1 MSSEDKAAEE
11 QSAGRLRWRLS
22 WLHRTFS
29 APGRAPALVVLALLV
44 IVRALD
50 PAVVQSLRLR
60 GFDFLE
66 QLALRKYQPLPVEI
80 VAIDDKSLAQYGQ
93 WPWSRA
99 RLAQLVDKIASGK
112 PSVLGVDVIFAEPD
126 RLSPG
131 RLVNS
136 DPEIPASVAGELSR
150 LPSHETVLADALR
163 KVPTVLAAGVSD
175 EGHPRSAPSRV
186 TMILESGINP
196 RPFLF
201 THPELLRSLPEIT
214 AAERGQ
220 GSVDMESDRDGV
232 TRRVPLFIFAEGH
245 LVPDLALEM
254 LRVALGGG
262 ALGIVTGSEGV
273 EGATLGTH
281 FLPTDSRGRIYPY
294 FTPSYYARY
303 ISAADLL
310 NGSYDP
316 SRLNGAAVLVG
327 SSAAGLSDLAQ
338 TPLGLMPAVEVW
350 AQSLE
355 SMLTGN
361 LLRRPASM
369 NLIEIAIV
377 LLAGLI
383 IIFSLPYQNPRVA
396 GAALLCIVAI
406 LFGSALASFKFSKLL
421 LDGIYPALSSVM
433 VFGVMLSENLRVAEA
448 GRRRLAS
455 ELQHEREVEAR
466 LDGELNAARAI
477 QLGLLPRH
485 FPGPPDRHDLE
496 VFASIEPARMVGG
509 DLYDFVLLDPEHLSF
524 AIADV
529 SGKGVPAALFMAM
542 TKEVLHTATLRY
554 RNALDRVFNE
564 ANDKISAASEELGAG
579 GTNMMFVTVFAGILD
594 LASGMLVYVNAGH
607 DSPFVIRAGA
617 EPEGFP
623 LAGGPPLGTVDD
635 FQYSIEH
642 RQLAPGAMVL
652 AYTDGVTEAQDTNR
666 MLYSGA
672 RLKALLASV
681 PTIGA
686 RAVVDFVRDDVRRF
700 AAGAEQADDITLLA
714 VRWLGP
720 ASSG

>member
-1 MSSEDKAAEE
+1 MTSEDNVEE
-11 QSAGRLRWRLS
+11 QPARRLS
-22 WLHRTFS
+22 WPRRIL
-29 APGRAPALVVLALLV
+29 AEPGRAPALAVLALLV

-50 PAVVQSLRLR
+50 PSVVQSLRLR

-66 QLALRKYQPLPVEI
+66 QLAPRKYQPLPVEI
-80 VAIDDKSLAQYGQ
+80 VAIDDRSLAQYGQ

-131 RLVNS
+131 RLVDS
-136 DPEIPASVAGELSR
+136 DPEIPAQVAGELSR
-150 LPSHETVLADALR
+150 LPSHESVLADAMR
-163 KVPTVLAAGVSD
+163 KVPTVLAVGVSD
-175 EGHPRSAPSRV
+175 EARPRGAHSRV
-186 TMILESGINP
+186 TMVLESGSNP

-201 THPELLRSLPEIT
+201 THPELLRSLPEIA

-220 GSVDMESDRDGV
+220 GSVDMEPDRDGV

-254 LRVALGGG
+254 LRVALGAG
-262 ALGIVTGSEGV
+262 AIGVVSGNEGV
-273 EGATLGTH
+273 EGATLGAH

-294 FTPSYYARY
+294 FTPSYVARY

-316 SRLNGAAVLVG
+316 ARLNGVAVLLG
-327 SSAAGLSDLAQ
+327 SSAVGLSDLGQ

-369 NLIEIAIV
+369 NPIEIAIV
-377 LLAGLI
+377 LVAGLV
-383 IIFSLPYQNPRVA
+383 IIFGLPYESPRIA
-396 GAALLCIVAI
+396 GAALLCLIAI
-406 LFGSALASFKFSKLL
+406 LFVSALASFKFSKLL
-421 LDGIYPALSSVM
+421 LDGVYPALSSAL
-433 VFGVMLSENLRVAEA
+433 VFGVMLSENLRVAEE
-448 GRRRLAS
+448 GRRRLAA
-455 ELQHEREVEAR
+455 ELQHEREMEAR

-485 FPGPPDRHDLE
+485 FPGPPDSRNLE

-542 TKEVLHTATLRY
+542 TREVLLTATLRY

-594 LASGMLVYVNAGH
+594 LTSGMLVYVNAGH

-617 EPEGFP
+617 EPENFP

-635 FQYSIEH
+635 FQYSIEQRH
-642 RQLAPGAMVL
+642 LAPGEMVL
-652 AYTDGVTEAQDTNR
+652 AYTDGVTEAQDSHQT
-666 MLYSGA
+666 LYSTA
-672 RLKALLASV
+672 RLKQLLGSA
-681 PTIGA
+681 PATDA
-686 RAVVDFVRDDVRRF
+686 KAVVDFVRDDVRRF

>member
-1 MSSEDKAAEE
+1 MSSEDNGEE
-11 QSAGRLRWRLS
+11 QPGKLS
-22 WLHRTFS
+22 WLRRIFA

-50 PAVVQSLRLR
+50 PAVVDSLRLR

-66 QLALRKYQPLPVEI
+66 HLEPRKYQPLPVEI
-80 VAIDDKSLAQYGQ
+80 VAIDDRSLAQYGQ

-99 RLAQLVDKIASGK
+99 RVAQLIDKIASGK
-112 PSVLGVDVIFAEPD
+112 PSVLGVDIIFAEPD
-126 RLSPG
+126 RMSPG
-131 RLVNS
+131 RLVDS
-136 DPEIPASVAGELSR
+136 DPEIPAQLAGELSR
-150 LPSHETVLADALR
+150 LPSHESLLSDAMR
-163 KVPTVLAAGVSD
+163 KVPTVLAVGTSD
-175 EGHPRSAPSRV
+175 ESHPHRTPSRV
-186 TMILESGINP
+186 TMILESGSNP

-201 THPELLRSLPEIT
+201 THPELLRSLPEI
-214 AAERGQ
+214 AEAERGQ
-220 GSVDMESDRDGV
+220 GSVDMEADRDGV
-232 TRRVPLFIFAEGH
+232 TRRVPLFIVAEGN

-254 LRVALGGG
+254 LRVALGAG
-262 ALGIVTGSEGV
+262 ALRIVSGSEGV

-281 FLPTDSRGRIYPY
+281 FLPTDRRGRIYPY
-294 FTPSYYARY
+294 FMPPYEARY

-316 SRLNGAAVLVG
+316 ARLNGAAVL
-327 SSAAGLSDLAQ
+327 LSPTALGVAKPDQ
-338 TPLGLMPAVEVW
+338 TPLGLMPSVEVW

-355 SMLTGN
+355 SMVTGN
-361 LLRRPASM
+361 LLRRPASLNM
-369 NLIEIAIV
+369 IEIAIV
-377 LLAGLI
+377 LAAGLV
-383 IIFSLPYQNPRVA
+383 IIFALPYQSPRLA
-396 GAALLCIVAI
+396 GAALLCIVTI
-406 LFGSALASFKFSKLL
+406 LFGSALASFEFSKLL
-421 LDGIYPALSSVM
+421 LDGIYPALSSAF

-448 GRRRLAS
+448 GRRRLAD
-455 ELQHEREVEAR
+455 ELQHEREIEAR

-485 FPGPPDRHDLE
+485 FPGPPDRSDLE

-509 DLYDFVLLDPEHLSF
+509 DLYDFVLLDSDHLSF

-554 RNALDRVFNE
+554 RNALDHVFNE

-594 LASGMLVYVNAGH
+594 LTSGMLVYVNAGH
-607 DSPFVIRAGA
+607 DSPFVLHAGSD
-617 EPEGFP
+617 PKTLP

-635 FQYSIEH
+635 FQYSIER
-642 RQLAPGAMVL
+642 RQLAPGEMVL
-652 AYTDGVTEAQDTNR
+652 AYTDGVTEAQDTHQA
-666 MLYSGA
+666 LYSGA
-672 RLKALLASV
+672 RLERLLASA
-681 PTIGA
+681 PATGA
-686 RAVVDFVRDDVRRF
+686 KDVIDFVRDDVRRF

-720 ASSG
+720 ASPG